1 MENRTSHL
9 KDFGIYLLS
18 VSLCFLAAAIGY
30 FGYQVAMVRSELPA
44 ILETVDQT
52 SGKIEPVLK
61 EIRQIQEFIPPI
73 IEEVGRIRALV
84 PGVLDEVAATREQ
97 IPLVLKE
104 VAATREQIPPIL
116 KEVEATRKT
125 IPPILEE
132 VEKTRKEV
140 PAVLKTVDNASG
152 AVNNTAKEI
161 EALRPMIPEVL
172 AEMEATRNAIDPAL
186 DRVDQLISKAE
197 SAGQKAS
204 EGAISGVVTGVM
216 KSPFSILG
224 GISDSLSGKSGEFTD
239 EDTKVAMQTLATLV
253 TKPVGTSMNWN
264 NPARKTGGTLT
275 LLDTYVSDGKDCVKI
290 ESKSTKQG
298 KQFGSQQLNLC
309 KQKDNTWK
317 IIK

>member
-1 MENRTSHL
+1 MPVSNSHL

-61 EIRQIQEFIPPI
+61 EIRQIQEMIPPI
-73 IEEVGRIRALV
+73 IEEVGKIRALV
-84 PGVLDEVAATREQ
+84 PDVLN
-97 IPLVLKE
+97 E
-104 VAATREQIPPIL
+104 VAATREQIPPVL
-116 KEVEATRKT
+116 KEVEATRNT

-132 VEKTRKEV
+132 VEKTRKEL

-172 AEMEATRNAIDPAL
+172 AEIEATRNAIDPAL
-186 DRVDQLISKAE
+186 DRVDQLITKAE
-197 SAGQKAS
+197 SAGEKAS
-204 EGAISGVVTGVM
+204 EGVITGVVTGVV

-224 GISDSLSGKSGEFTD
+224 GISGSLTGKSGEFTD
-239 EDTKVAMQTLATLV
+239 EDTKVAMQTLETLV
-253 TKPVGTSMNWN
+253 TQPLGTSMNWN

-298 KQFGSQQLNLC
+298 KQFDPQQLNLC
-309 KQKDNTWK
+309 KQEDNTWK
-317 IIK
+317 IIE